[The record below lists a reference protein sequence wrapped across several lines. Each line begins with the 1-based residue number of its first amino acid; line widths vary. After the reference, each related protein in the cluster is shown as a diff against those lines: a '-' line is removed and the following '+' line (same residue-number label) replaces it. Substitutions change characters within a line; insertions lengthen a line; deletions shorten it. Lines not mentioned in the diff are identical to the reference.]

1 MIMIGYVLFYSPKLG
16 ELRIY
21 HLTWS
26 HCREKEG
33 FPIFVR
39 FESAESAA
47 AYIKQNFEEEY
58 L

>member
-1 MIMIGYVLFYSPKLG
+1 MIGYVLFYSPKLG

-26 HCREKEG
+26 HCREKDG
-33 FPIFVR
+33 FPTCVR

-47 AYIKQNFEEEY
+47 AYIKQNFEKNY